1 VDFVLL
7 INVLFTPLNVE
18 PCFKMPFSNW
28 AFLKTLMKGDDSEL
42 ADTKATAI
50 IQTLSLNRA

>member
-1 VDFVLL
+1 MFQNA
-7 INVLFTPLNVE
+7 I
-18 PCFKMPFSNW
+18 FKLGFSQDS
-28 AFLKTLMKGDDSEL
+28 LMKGDDSEL